1 MVRLDG
7 NLAGGGKSL
16 EKLIVECVNQ
26 VIGNAG
32 ATGLFWWKN
41 FLYQI
46 TFNMLL
52 GNFCR

>member
-16 EKLIVECVNQ
+16 EKLIVERVNQ
-26 VIGNAG
+26 AIGNAG
-32 ATGLFWWKN
+32 ATALFWWKN

-52 GNFCR
+52 GNFCH